1 VRDRLHLESSPQK
14 ALSKE
19 EVEGILKK
27 VRERL

>member
-14 ALSKE
+14 ALTTD
-19 EVEGILKK
+19 EVEGILER